1 MMRRT
6 FLVAALSAIFLPQ
19 LAYAAARLTYT
30 MGGSSVP
37 VEWAQ
42 ESFPIRYRVD
52 SKVAIAAGSAVAV
65 ERAFASWS
73 SIPESRLAFQAEAAG
88 SGLKA
93 GMDGINTVS
102 VTDELF
108 RDQRFIAVTTN
119 WYDSRGRM
127 TEADIQIDGGLAV
140 SGYNVEQALAHEI
153 GHLLGLD
160 HSAVISSVM
169 FPYVS
174 RLPGSFPLDS
184 DDRIAISTI
193 YHKGDPTLRGATL
206 KGRVAGNGGGVF
218 AAQVVALNQR
228 GEPVATALSGPTGEY
243 VLQGIPPGSYRL
255 YAEPLDGPVDV
266 RNLAG
271 VWREAKVES
280 FSTRFSAGAPI
291 VVEEAKVYGNLD
303 IDTAGAPVALN
314 PRWIGRAKAG
324 ERDFALSTTP
334 ISVSPGERIAL
345 AVGGDG
351 FIGGMTAF
359 EVMNPAFRR
368 ESEVQFAGN
377 YAFATYSVAADAPGG
392 SVVILVK
399 SGNETATLTGALRV
413 ISAGPRTR
421 TVRR

>member
-1 MMRRT
+1 MRRLLLT
-6 FLVAALSAIFLPQ
+6 ASLATILLPQ
-19 LAYAAARLTYT
+19 ITFGAARLTYT

-37 VEWAQ
+37 VQWAL
-42 ESFPIRYRVD
+42 ESFPIHYRVD
-52 SKVAIAAGSAVAV
+52 SRVAAAAGSSLAV

-73 SIPESRLAFQAEAAG
+73 SIPESKLSFVADAPG
-88 SGLKA
+88 SGVKA
-93 GMDGINTVS
+93 GMDGANTIS
-102 VTDELF
+102 VTDDLF
-108 RDQRFIAVTTN
+108 SGQKFIAVTTN
-119 WYDSRGRM
+119 WYDGSGRM
-127 TEADIQIDGGLAV
+127 TEADIQIDGGLAS

-169 FPYVS
+169 FPYVGRS
-174 RLPGSFPLDS
+174 SGTFPLDS

-193 YHKGDPTLRGATL
+193 YHRDDPSLRGATL
-206 KGRVAGNGGGVF
+206 KGRVTGNGGGVF

-228 GEPVATALSGPTGEY
+228 GEPVATALSNSTGDY
-243 VLQGIPPGSYRL
+243 VIQGIPPGRYRL

-271 VWREAKVES
+271 IWREARVES
-280 FSTRFSAGAPI
+280 FSTRFAAEAPI
-291 VVEEAKVYGNLD
+291 TVEEAKVYGNLD

-324 ERDFALSTTP
+324 EREFALSTTP
-334 ISVSPGERIAL
+334 INVLPGERISL

-368 ESEVQFAGN
+368 ESEILYAGN
-377 YAFATYSVAADAPGG
+377 YAYATYSVANDAAPG

-413 ISAGPRTR
+413 TSTGPRNR
-421 TVRR
+421 VVKR